1 MSIVGT
7 IERITGPIA
16 HVRTHAPVAVLEHVW
31 VGALRLAAEV
41 ISVAGDRATVQIYE
55 ETTGVR
61 PGEPVEGTGHPLSVR
76 LAPGL
81 IGQTFDGIQRPL
93 EVVREAQGI
102 YLRRGAS
109 EGLPDRAWAFT
120 PRVAVGEAVEPGAVL
135 GTVPETPLIE
145 HRVLVPPLVEGTIVE
160 VAAAGPLRYADVVA
174 RVRGADGAVHDVT
187 LAQRWPVRRPRPI
200 AARLEPDRPLVTGQ
214 RVLDTFFPIV
224 KGGSAALPG
233 PFGAGKTVL
242 QHSLAKWSDAQVI
255 VYVGCGERGNEMA
268 QVLQEFPELVD
279 PRSGRPLMERT
290 ILVANTS
297 NMPVAA
303 REASVYTGITLAE
316 YYRDQG
322 YDVALMA
329 DSTSRWAEALR
340 EIAGRLEEMPAEEG
354 YPAYLPSRLAAFY
367 ERACRAT
374 TLSGA
379 EGSVTVIGAV
389 SPPGGDFTEPVT
401 QHTQRFTRAFWAL
414 DRELASARHYPAVS
428 WRGSYSFYAGAVA
441 GWWRATTGLDW
452 MDLRR
457 RAGDV
462 LEQDARL
469 EQMVRLVGAEALP
482 DRQRWTL
489 EMATLIKEGVLRQNG
504 LHPVD
509 AFCPPEK
516 QARLLRLFV
525 ELHDQGVVLI
535 EAGVPLL
542 RLREALDRPTL
553 TRLKETVPNDDL
565 ERLHAVAHDLARAL
579 GALRHQAE
587 AERGPGPRGPG
598 AKGPGATSPG
608 PGPARP
614 GSEVRS

>member
-1 MSIVGT
+1 MSVVGAL
-7 IERITGPIA
+7 ERITGPIA
-16 HVRTHAPVAVLEHVW
+16 RVRTHDTVAVLEHVW
-31 VGALRLAAEV
+31 VGHDRLAAEV
-41 ISVAGDRATVQIYE
+41 ISVERNHATVQIYE
-55 ETTGVR
+55 ETTGLR
-61 PGEPVEGTGHPLSVR
+61 PGEPVEGTGRPLSVV

-102 YLRRGAS
+102 YLRRGAT
-109 EGLPDRAWAFT
+109 EGLPPRRWAFT
-120 PRVAVGEAVEPGAVL
+120 PSVAEGDRLSAGAVL
-135 GTVPETPLIE
+135 GTVPETPLVT
-145 HRVLVPPLVEGTIVE
+145 HRVLVPPGTSGTVERI
-160 VAAAGPLRYADVVA
+160 AGDEELGYDDVVA
-174 RVRGADGAVHDVT
+174 VLRDDGGELHEVG
-187 LAQRWPVRRPRPI
+187 LLQRWPVRRPRPF
-200 AARLEPDRPLVTGQ
+200 AERLEADRPLVTGQ
-214 RVLDTFFPIV
+214 RVLDTFFPV
-224 KGGSAALPG
+224 ARGGSAALPG

-279 PRSGRPLMERT
+279 PRSGRPLMDRT

-322 YDVALMA
+322 YHVALMA

-367 ERACRAT
+367 ERAGQVT
-374 TLSGA
+374 TLAGD

-414 DRELASARHYPAVS
+414 DRDLASARHYPAVA
-428 WRGSYSFYAGAVA
+428 WKGSYSFYDQAVA
-441 GWWRATTGLDW
+441 PWWRETTGHDW
-452 MDLRR
+452 LDLRR

-462 LEQDARL
+462 LEEDAHL
-469 EQMVRLVGAEALP
+469 EQMVRLVGVDALP
-482 DRQRWTL
+482 DRQRWVI
-489 EMATLIKEGVLRQNG
+489 EVATLLKEGVLRQNA
-504 LHPVD
+504 LHDVD
-509 AFCPPEK
+509 AFCEPAK
-516 QARLLRLFV
+516 QVRLLALFV
-525 ELHDQGVVLI
+525 DLHDAGLEAI

-542 RLREALDRPTL
+542 RLRESLDRATL
-553 TRLKETVPNDDL
+553 TRLKETVENGQE
-565 ERLHAVAHDLARAL
+565 ERLDEVWHDTVRTLT
-579 GALRHQAE
+579 ALRREVERDAKREGAQA
-587 AERGPGPRGPG
+587 
-598 AKGPGATSPG
+598 
-608 PGPARP
+608 
-614 GSEVRS
+614 